1 MYNIEINF
9 LKDRGLDE
17 NLKNQPKR
25 ARKQQPIETKIPLII
40 GGSLLVLL
48 PLAALG
54 YLSMLNGQ
62 KTQTQADIAS
72 MENEIK
78 KLSAQ
83 QADAKT
89 LQQQLD
95 VAKAQRQALVTVFDQ
110 IKPVS
115 VILQEI
121 SDLTPAGVQIN
132 NVQQDTPPPPPQA
145 APAADGTPPPPAPI
159 PPVSFTITGFGRT
172 HNDVNDLLIMLKG
185 SEIFN
190 PDKTILTS
198 SQLVKSQLTSTAQAQ
213 LTAQKKTLELPQVT
227 SFVIKTEL
235 SDKPASQML
244 QTLASRGALG
254 LVTRI
259 KQLQQIGAIETK

>member
-17 NLKNQPKR
+17 NVKNQQQR
-25 ARKQQPIETKIPLII
+25 SRKKQPIETKIPVFI

-54 YLSMLNGQ
+54 YLSLLNGQ
-62 KTQTQADIAS
+62 KTQNQAALVS
-72 MENEIK
+72 MESEIK
-78 KLSAQ
+78 QLSAQ
-83 QADAKT
+83 QSDAKT

-95 VAKAQRQALVTVFDQ
+95 AAKAQRQALVTVFDQ
-110 IKPVS
+110 IKPAS
-115 VILQEI
+115 VVLQEI
-121 SDLTPAGVQIN
+121 SDLTPTGVQIKTI
-132 NVQQDTPPPPPQA
+132 QQDTPPPPPQA
-145 APAADGTPPPPAPI
+145 APAADGTPPPPAPM
-159 PPVSFTITGFGRT
+159 PPLTFTITGVGRT

-190 PDKTILTS
+190 PDKTILLS
-198 SQLVKSQLTSTAQAQ
+198 SELVNSQLTPSAQSQ
-213 LTAQKKTLELPQVT
+213 LTAQKKTLELPQVS
-227 SFVIKTEL
+227 SFVIRTEL
-235 SDKPASQML
+235 TDKPASQML
-244 QTLASRGALG
+244 ETLASRGALG